1 MSSPNPPRQPAFL
14 KPAKKPSALDFE
26 RALRPLAVVILVSLV
41 IYLPASIYT
50 ATQEDEALTPQLTS
64 ASELTA
70 RCLKLQQ
77 AFDFEAE
84 QVGPVLYR
92 LQTADA
98 IARRRAHWVRALN
111 QCLLTLP
118 STSRVA
124 ALTITQE
131 PSQAAGDE
139 LTFGEDFDSYR
150 PPPSVPALKMILS
163 CEIGPKDDAIQS
175 RKQIQGMLESI
186 PGVQGFKLVDAHM
199 TSEGGVSRSSL
210 VIQFLL
216 SPAGG

>member
-1 MSSPNPPRQPAFL
+1 M
-14 KPAKKPSALDFE
+14 
-26 RALRPLAVVILVSLV
+26 SLV

-50 ATQEDEALTPQLTS
+50 ATQEAEALTPQLTS

-70 RCLKLQQ
+70 KCLKLQQ

-84 QVGPVLYR
+84 RVGPVLYR

-111 QCLLTLP
+111 QCVLTLP

-124 ALTITQE
+124 ALDITQE
-131 PSQAAGDE
+131 PFQATASE
-139 LTFGEDFDSYR
+139 LTFGEDFDSFK
-150 PPPSVPALKMILS
+150 PPPSVPALKMDLT
-163 CEIGPKDDAIQS
+163 CEIGPNDDATQS
-175 RKQIQGMLESI
+175 LKQIQGMLESI
-186 PGVQGFKLVDAHM
+186 PGVQGVKLLDTHM
-199 TSEGGVSRSSL
+199 TSDGGVSRSSL